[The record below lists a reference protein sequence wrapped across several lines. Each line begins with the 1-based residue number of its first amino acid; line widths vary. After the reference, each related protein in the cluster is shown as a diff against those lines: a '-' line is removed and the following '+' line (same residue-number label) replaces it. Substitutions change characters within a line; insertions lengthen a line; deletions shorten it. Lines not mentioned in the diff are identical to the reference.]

1 MAPAK
6 SDITHPPCSL
16 QLKAIALGVAC
27 AAGIHPLQVAAQDE
41 TAVIEELVVWGRSLQ
56 LLGSADSASQG
67 VVGYADFSTRPLAR
81 VGELVEVV
89 PGMIATQHS
98 GPGKANQ
105 YFLRGFN
112 LDHGSDFSTFFEGMP
127 VNFRTHAHAQGYMDL
142 NFIIPEIIERVDFKK
157 GPYSAN
163 TGDFSL
169 AGTSSMKTYDT
180 LERGFVEVTVGS
192 GDEIRVVAA
201 NSFSTEQGSLLYAL
215 EHQQTNGMFVLDQ
228 DVRKYNGLLKYT
240 GEIDGIPSQL
250 TLTAYDSEW
259 ISTNQVPQRAVAS
272 GQIDRFGFIDPDLG
286 GQSHRYSLSGRFELG
301 EWDLTAYASAY
312 YMSLIN
318 NPTYVLNDPI
328 NGDEFEQEDER
339 LLFGGSLLRKGAF
352 DFLGLQA
359 ASLVGAEVRYDDVQE
374 LNLFNTRSRLRYDSV
389 REDDAQELSLSA
401 YAESEFM
408 VSEKLRLTTGLRV
421 DYIRF
426 DVEALR
432 PQNSGSDNDALL
444 QPKFG
449 LAYRLADSLEFYANY
464 GHGFHSNDVRAAVN
478 RIDPITGEDTE
489 AQDIL
494 VEGRGGEIGFRY
506 DNLRGFNVTLT
517 AFELATDSELVFVGD
532 AGTTEPSD
540 PTRRSGVELNAF
552 YSINDRL
559 VIDFSAARASGHFRG
574 LPDGE
579 NSITDAHENVA
590 AAGLSYVGTQG
601 ITASLRLRY
610 FGDAALTED
619 ESLMK
624 EDSTLVNAGV
634 SYAFGAWE
642 MGIDALN
649 LFDAED
655 DDIAYFF
662 ESRLPGELEAVEDIH
677 FHPSNPRIIRAML
690 RYSF

>member
-1 MAPAK
+1 MSFATK
-6 SDITHPPCSL
+6 STFSSL
-16 QLKAIALGVAC
+16 HCRPLNAIALGVAL
-27 AAGIHPLQVAAQDE
+27 AASMHSMVVSAQSSSD
-41 TAVIEELVVWGRSLQ
+41 VIEEVVVWGRSLQ
-56 LLGSADSASQG
+56 LLGSADSSSQG

-112 LDHGSDFSTFFEGMP
+112 LDHGSDFSTFFDGMP

-142 NFIIPEIIERVDFKK
+142 NFIIPEVIERIDFKK
-157 GPYSAN
+157 GPYFAN

-169 AGTSSMKTYDT
+169 AGTSSMKTYDS

-192 GDEIRVVAA
+192 GDEIRLVAA
-201 NSFSTEQGSLLYAL
+201 DSVSTEVGSLLYAL

-228 DVRKYNGLLKYT
+228 DVRKYNGLFKYT
-240 GEIDGIPSQL
+240 GEIAGIPSQL

-259 ISTNQVPQRAVAS
+259 ISTNQVPQRAVTS

-318 NPTYVLNDPI
+318 NPTYSLNDPI

-339 LLFGGSLLRKGAF
+339 VLFGGSIVRQRRF
-352 DFLGLQA
+352 EIMGLKA
-359 ASLVGAEVRYDDVQE
+359 AGLFGAEVRVDDVQE
-374 LNLFNTRSRLRYDSV
+374 LNLFNTRSRLRYGSV
-389 REDDAQELSLSA
+389 REDSARELSLST
-401 YAESEFM
+401 YAESEFAL
-408 VSEKLRLTTGLRV
+408 SENLRLTTGLRA

-426 DVEALR
+426 DVETLR
-432 PQNSGSDNDALL
+432 AENSGTESDALL

-449 LAYRLADSLEFYANY
+449 LAYRLSDSLELYANY

-478 RIDPITGEDTE
+478 RIDPVTGEDTE

-506 DNLRGFNVTLT
+506 DNLKGFNISLT

-552 YSINDRL
+552 YSISERL
-559 VIDFSAARASGHFRG
+559 VIDLSAARARGHFRG
-574 LPDGE
+574 LPDGA

-590 AAGLSYVGTQG
+590 AAGLTYVGTQG
-601 ITASLRLRY
+601 VTASLRVRY

-619 ESLMK
+619 ESVMK
-624 EDSTLVNAGV
+624 ENSTLINAGV
-634 SYAFGAWE
+634 SYAAGAWE
-642 MGIDALN
+642 MGIDVLN
-649 LFDAED
+649 LLDAED

-662 ESRLPGELEAVEDIH
+662 ESRLPGEVEAKEDIH
-677 FHPSNPRIIRAML
+677 FHPSNPRVIRAML

>member
-1 MAPAK
+1 MSFATK
-6 SDITHPPCSL
+6 STFSSL
-16 QLKAIALGVAC
+16 HCRPLNAIALGVAL
-27 AAGIHPLQVAAQDE
+27 AASMRSMVVSAQSSSD
-41 TAVIEELVVWGRSLQ
+41 VIEEVVVWGRSLQ
-56 LLGSADSASQG
+56 LLGSADSSSQG

-112 LDHGSDFSTFFEGMP
+112 LDHGSDFSTFFDGMP

-142 NFIIPEIIERVDFKK
+142 NFIIPEVIERIDFKK
-157 GPYSAN
+157 GPYFAN

-169 AGTSSMKTYDT
+169 AGTSSMKTYDS

-192 GDEIRVVAA
+192 GDEIRLVAA
-201 NSFSTEQGSLLYAL
+201 DSVNTELGSLLYAL

-240 GEIDGIPSQL
+240 GEIAGIPSQL

-259 ISTNQVPQRAVAS
+259 ISTNQVPQRALTS

-318 NPTYVLNDPI
+318 NPTYSLNDPI

-339 LLFGGSLLRKGAF
+339 VLFGGSLVRQSRF
-352 DFLGLQA
+352 EIMGLKA
-359 ASLVGAEVRYDDVQE
+359 AGLFGAEVRVDDVQE
-374 LNLFNTRSRLRYDSV
+374 LNLFNTRSRLRYGSV
-389 REDDAQELSLSA
+389 REDSARELSLST
-401 YAESEFM
+401 YAESEFAL
-408 VSEKLRLTTGLRV
+408 SENLRLTIGLRA

-432 PQNSGSDNDALL
+432 AENSGTESDALL

-449 LAYRLADSLEFYANY
+449 LAYRLSDSLELYANY

-478 RIDPITGEDTE
+478 RIDPVTGEDTE

-506 DNLRGFNVTLT
+506 DNLKGFNISLT

-552 YSINDRL
+552 YSISERL
-559 VIDFSAARASGHFRG
+559 VIDLSAARARGHFRG
-574 LPDGE
+574 LPDGA

-590 AAGLSYVGTQG
+590 AAGLTYVGTQG
-601 ITASLRLRY
+601 VTASLRVRY

-619 ESLMK
+619 ESVMK
-624 EDSTLVNAGV
+624 ENSTLINAGV
-634 SYAFGAWE
+634 SYSAGAWE
-642 MGIDALN
+642 MGIDVLN
-649 LFDAED
+649 LLDAED

-662 ESRLPGELEAVEDIH
+662 ESRLPGEVEAMEDIH
-677 FHPSNPRIIRAML
+677 FHPSNPRVIRAML

>member
-1 MAPAK
+1 MRSMVVSAQSS
-6 SDITHPPCSL
+6 SD
-16 QLKAIALGVAC
+16 
-27 AAGIHPLQVAAQDE
+27 
-41 TAVIEELVVWGRSLQ
+41 VIEEVVVWGRSLQ
-56 LLGSADSASQG
+56 LLGSADSSSQG

-112 LDHGSDFSTFFEGMP
+112 LDHGSDFSTFFDGMP

-142 NFIIPEIIERVDFKK
+142 NFIIPEVIERIDFKK
-157 GPYSAN
+157 GPYFAN

-169 AGTSSMKTYDT
+169 AGTSSMKTYDS
-180 LERGFVEVTVGS
+180 LERGFVEVTAGS
-192 GDEIRVVAA
+192 GDEIRLVAA
-201 NSFSTEQGSLLYAL
+201 DSVNTELGSLLYAL

-240 GEIDGIPSQL
+240 GEIAGIPSQL

-259 ISTNQVPQRAVAS
+259 ISTNQVPQRALTS

-318 NPTYVLNDPI
+318 NPTYSLNDPI

-339 LLFGGSLLRKGAF
+339 VLFGGSLVRQSRF
-352 DFLGLQA
+352 EIMGLKA
-359 ASLVGAEVRYDDVQE
+359 AGLFGAEVRVDDVQE
-374 LNLFNTRSRLRYDSV
+374 LNLFNTRSRLRYGSV
-389 REDDAQELSLSA
+389 REDSARELSLST
-401 YAESEFM
+401 YAESEFAL
-408 VSEKLRLTTGLRV
+408 SENLRLTIGLRA

-432 PQNSGSDNDALL
+432 AENSGTESDALL

-449 LAYRLADSLEFYANY
+449 LAYRLSDSLELYANY

-478 RIDPITGEDTE
+478 RIDPVTGEDTE

-506 DNLRGFNVTLT
+506 DNLKGFNISLT

-552 YSINDRL
+552 YSISERL
-559 VIDFSAARASGHFRG
+559 VIDLSAARARGHFRG
-574 LPDGE
+574 LPDGA

-590 AAGLSYVGTQG
+590 AAGLTYVGTQG
-601 ITASLRLRY
+601 VTASLRVRY

-619 ESLMK
+619 ESVMK
-624 EDSTLVNAGV
+624 ENSTLINAGV
-634 SYAFGAWE
+634 SYSAGAWE
-642 MGIDALN
+642 MGIDVLN
-649 LFDAED
+649 LLDAED

-662 ESRLPGELEAVEDIH
+662 ESRLPGEVEAMEDIH
-677 FHPSNPRIIRAML
+677 FHPSNPRVIRAML

>member
-1 MAPAK
+1 MSFATK
-6 SDITHPPCSL
+6 STFSSL
-16 QLKAIALGVAC
+16 HCRPLNAIALGVAL
-27 AAGIHPLQVAAQDE
+27 AASMRSMVVSAQSSSD
-41 TAVIEELVVWGRSLQ
+41 VIEEVVVWGRSLQ
-56 LLGSADSASQG
+56 LLGSADSSSQG

-112 LDHGSDFSTFFEGMP
+112 LDHGSDFSTFFDGMP

-142 NFIIPEIIERVDFKK
+142 NFIIPEVIERIDFKK
-157 GPYSAN
+157 GPYFAN

-169 AGTSSMKTYDT
+169 AGTSSMKTYDS

-192 GDEIRVVAA
+192 GDEIRLVAA
-201 NSFSTEQGSLLYAL
+201 DSVNTELGSLLYAL

-240 GEIDGIPSQL
+240 GEIAGIPSQL

-259 ISTNQVPQRAVAS
+259 ISTNQVPQRAVTS

-318 NPTYVLNDPI
+318 NPTYSLNDPI

-339 LLFGGSLLRKGAF
+339 VLFGGSLVRQSRF
-352 DFLGLQA
+352 EIMGLKA
-359 ASLVGAEVRYDDVQE
+359 AGLFGAEVRVDDVQE
-374 LNLFNTRSRLRYDSV
+374 LNLFNTRSRLRYGSV
-389 REDDAQELSLSA
+389 REDSARELSLST
-401 YAESEFM
+401 YAESEFAL
-408 VSEKLRLTTGLRV
+408 SENLRLTIGLRA

-432 PQNSGSDNDALL
+432 AENSGTESDALL

-449 LAYRLADSLEFYANY
+449 LAYRLSDSLELYANY

-478 RIDPITGEDTE
+478 RIDPVTGEDTE

-506 DNLRGFNVTLT
+506 DNLKGFNISLT

-552 YSINDRL
+552 YSISERL
-559 VIDFSAARASGHFRG
+559 VIDLSAARARGHFRG
-574 LPDGE
+574 LPDGA

-590 AAGLSYVGTQG
+590 AAGLTYVGTQG
-601 ITASLRLRY
+601 VTASLRVRY

-619 ESLMK
+619 ESVMK
-624 EDSTLVNAGV
+624 ENSTLINAGV
-634 SYAFGAWE
+634 SYSAGAWE
-642 MGIDALN
+642 MGIDVLN
-649 LFDAED
+649 LLDAED

-662 ESRLPGELEAVEDIH
+662 ESRLPGEVEAMEDIH
-677 FHPSNPRIIRAML
+677 FHPSNPRVIRAML

>member
-1 MAPAK
+1 
-6 SDITHPPCSL
+6 
-16 QLKAIALGVAC
+16 
-27 AAGIHPLQVAAQDE
+27 
-41 TAVIEELVVWGRSLQ
+41 
-56 LLGSADSASQG
+56 
-67 VVGYADFSTRPLAR
+67 
-81 VGELVEVV
+81 
-89 PGMIATQHS
+89 MIATQHS

-112 LDHGSDFSTFFEGMP
+112 LDHGSDFSTFFDGMP

-142 NFIIPEIIERVDFKK
+142 NFIIPEVIERIDFKK
-157 GPYSAN
+157 GPYFAN

-169 AGTSSMKTYDT
+169 AGTSSMKTYDS
-180 LERGFVEVTVGS
+180 LERGFVEVTAGS
-192 GDEIRVVAA
+192 GDEIRLVAA
-201 NSFSTEQGSLLYAL
+201 DSVNTELGSLLYAL

-240 GEIDGIPSQL
+240 GEIAGTPSQL

-259 ISTNQVPQRAVAS
+259 ISTNQVPQRAVTS

-318 NPTYVLNDPI
+318 NPTYSLNDPI

-339 LLFGGSLLRKGAF
+339 VLFGGSFVRQSRF
-352 DFLGLQA
+352 EIMGLKA
-359 ASLVGAEVRYDDVQE
+359 AGLFGAEVRVDDVQE
-374 LNLFNTRSRLRYDSV
+374 LNLFNTRSRLRYGSV
-389 REDDAQELSLSA
+389 REDSARELSLST
-401 YAESEFM
+401 YAESEFAL
-408 VSEKLRLTTGLRV
+408 SENLRLTTGLRA

-426 DVEALR
+426 NVKTLR
-432 PQNSGSDNDALL
+432 AENSGTESDALL

-449 LAYRLADSLEFYANY
+449 LAYRLSDALELYANY

-478 RIDPITGEDTE
+478 RIDPVTGEDTE

-506 DNLRGFNVTLT
+506 DNLKGFNISLT

-552 YSINDRL
+552 YSISERL
-559 VIDFSAARASGHFRG
+559 VIDLSAARARGHFRG
-574 LPDGE
+574 LPDGA

-590 AAGLSYVGTQG
+590 AAGLTYVGTQG
-601 ITASLRLRY
+601 VTASLRVRY

-619 ESLMK
+619 ESVMK
-624 EDSTLVNAGV
+624 ENSTLINAGV
-634 SYAFGAWE
+634 SYSAGAWE
-642 MGIDALN
+642 MGIDVLN
-649 LFDAED
+649 LLDAED

-662 ESRLPGELEAVEDIH
+662 ESRLPGEVEAMEDIH
-677 FHPSNPRIIRAML
+677 FHPSNPRVIRAML

>member
-6 SDITHPPCSL
+6 SNITHPPCSL

-180 LERGFVEVTVGS
+180 LERGFVEVTAGS

-478 RIDPITGEDTE
+478 RIDPVTGEDTE

-574 LPDGE
+574 LPNGE

-601 ITASLRLRY
+601 ITASLRVRY

-619 ESLMK
+619 ESVMK

>member
-1 MAPAK
+1 MSFATK
-6 SDITHPPCSL
+6 STFSSL
-16 QLKAIALGVAC
+16 HCRPLNAIALGVAL
-27 AAGIHPLQVAAQDE
+27 AASMRSMVVSAQSSSD
-41 TAVIEELVVWGRSLQ
+41 VIEEVVVWGRSLQ
-56 LLGSADSASQG
+56 LLGSADSSSQG

-112 LDHGSDFSTFFEGMP
+112 LDHGSDFSTFFDGMP

-142 NFIIPEIIERVDFKK
+142 NFIIPEVIERIDFKK
-157 GPYSAN
+157 GPYFAN

-169 AGTSSMKTYDT
+169 AGTSSMKTYDS
-180 LERGFVEVTVGS
+180 LERGFVEVTAGS
-192 GDEIRVVAA
+192 GDEIRLVAA
-201 NSFSTEQGSLLYAL
+201 DSVNTELGSLLYAL

-240 GEIDGIPSQL
+240 GEIAGILSQL

-259 ISTNQVPQRAVAS
+259 ISTNQVPQRAVTS

-318 NPTYVLNDPI
+318 NPTYSLNDPI

-339 LLFGGSLLRKGAF
+339 VLFGGSLVRQSRF
-352 DFLGLQA
+352 EIMGLKA
-359 ASLVGAEVRYDDVQE
+359 AGLFGAEVRVDDVQE
-374 LNLFNTRSRLRYDSV
+374 LNLFNTRSRLRYGSV
-389 REDDAQELSLSA
+389 REDSARELSLST
-401 YAESEFM
+401 YAESEFAL
-408 VSEKLRLTTGLRV
+408 SENLRLTIGLRA

-432 PQNSGSDNDALL
+432 AENSGTESDALL

-449 LAYRLADSLEFYANY
+449 LAYRLSDSLELYANY

-478 RIDPITGEDTE
+478 RIDPVTGEDTE

-506 DNLRGFNVTLT
+506 DNLKGFNISLT

-552 YSINDRL
+552 YSISERL
-559 VIDFSAARASGHFRG
+559 VIDLSAARARGHFRG
-574 LPDGE
+574 LPDGA

-590 AAGLSYVGTQG
+590 AAGLTYVGTQG
-601 ITASLRLRY
+601 VTASLRVRY

-619 ESLMK
+619 ESVMK
-624 EDSTLVNAGV
+624 ENSTLINAGV
-634 SYAFGAWE
+634 SYSAGAWE
-642 MGIDALN
+642 MGIDVLN
-649 LFDAED
+649 LLDAED

-662 ESRLPGELEAVEDIH
+662 ESRLPGEVEAMEDIH
-677 FHPSNPRIIRAML
+677 FHPSNPRVIRAML

>member
-1 MAPAK
+1 MSFATK
-6 SDITHPPCSL
+6 STFSSL
-16 QLKAIALGVAC
+16 HCRPLNAIALGVAL
-27 AAGIHPLQVAAQDE
+27 AASMRSMVVSAQSSSD
-41 TAVIEELVVWGRSLQ
+41 VIEEVVVWGRSLQ
-56 LLGSADSASQG
+56 LLGSADSSSQG

-112 LDHGSDFSTFFEGMP
+112 LDHGSDFSTFFDGMP

-142 NFIIPEIIERVDFKK
+142 NFIIPEVIERIDFKK
-157 GPYSAN
+157 GPYFAN

-169 AGTSSMKTYDT
+169 AGTSSMKTYDS
-180 LERGFVEVTVGS
+180 LERGFVEVTAGS
-192 GDEIRVVAA
+192 GDEIRLVAA
-201 NSFSTEQGSLLYAL
+201 DSVNTELGSLLYAL

-240 GEIDGIPSQL
+240 GEIAGIPSQL
-250 TLTAYDSEW
+250 TITAYDSEW
-259 ISTNQVPQRAVAS
+259 ISTNQVPQRAVTS

-318 NPTYVLNDPI
+318 NPTYSLNDPI

-339 LLFGGSLLRKGAF
+339 VLFGGSLVRQSRF
-352 DFLGLQA
+352 EIMGLKA
-359 ASLVGAEVRYDDVQE
+359 AGLFGAEVRVDDVQE
-374 LNLFNTRSRLRYDSV
+374 LNLFNTRSRLRYGSV
-389 REDDAQELSLSA
+389 REDSARELSLST
-401 YAESEFM
+401 YAESEFAL
-408 VSEKLRLTTGLRV
+408 SENLRLTTGLRA

-432 PQNSGSDNDALL
+432 AENSGTESDALL

-449 LAYRLADSLEFYANY
+449 LAYRLSDSLELYANY

-478 RIDPITGEDTE
+478 RIDPVTGEDTE

-506 DNLRGFNVTLT
+506 DNLKGFNISLT

-552 YSINDRL
+552 YSISERL
-559 VIDFSAARASGHFRG
+559 VIDLSAARARGHFRG
-574 LPDGE
+574 LPDGA

-590 AAGLSYVGTQG
+590 AAGLTYVGTQG
-601 ITASLRLRY
+601 VTASLRVRY

-619 ESLMK
+619 ESVMK
-624 EDSTLVNAGV
+624 ENSTLINAGV
-634 SYAFGAWE
+634 SYSAGAWE
-642 MGIDALN
+642 MGIDVLN
-649 LFDAED
+649 LLDAED

-662 ESRLPGELEAVEDIH
+662 ESRLPGEVEAMEDIH
-677 FHPSNPRIIRAML
+677 FHPSNPRVIRAML

>member
-1 MAPAK
+1 MSFATK
-6 SDITHPPCSL
+6 STFSSL
-16 QLKAIALGVAC
+16 HCRPLNAIALGVAL
-27 AAGIHPLQVAAQDE
+27 AASMRSMVVSAQSSSD
-41 TAVIEELVVWGRSLQ
+41 VIEEVVVWGRSLQ
-56 LLGSADSASQG
+56 LLGSADSSSQG

-112 LDHGSDFSTFFEGMP
+112 LDHGSDFSTFFDGMP

-142 NFIIPEIIERVDFKK
+142 NFIIPEVIERIDFKK
-157 GPYSAN
+157 GPYFAN

-169 AGTSSMKTYDT
+169 AGTSSMKTYDS
-180 LERGFVEVTVGS
+180 LERGFVEVTAGS
-192 GDEIRVVAA
+192 GDEIRLVAA
-201 NSFSTEQGSLLYAL
+201 DSVNTELGSLLYAL

-240 GEIDGIPSQL
+240 GEIAGIPSQL

-259 ISTNQVPQRAVAS
+259 ISTNQVPQRAVTS

-318 NPTYVLNDPI
+318 NPTYSLNDPI

-339 LLFGGSLLRKGAF
+339 VLFGGSIVRQSRF
-352 DFLGLQA
+352 EIMGLKA
-359 ASLVGAEVRYDDVQE
+359 AGLFGAEVRVDDVQE
-374 LNLFNTRSRLRYDSV
+374 LNLFNTRSRLRYGSV
-389 REDDAQELSLSA
+389 REDSARELSLST
-401 YAESEFM
+401 YAESEFAL
-408 VSEKLRLTTGLRV
+408 SENLRLTTGLRA

-426 DVEALR
+426 DVETLR
-432 PQNSGSDNDALL
+432 AENSGTESDALL

-449 LAYRLADSLEFYANY
+449 LAYRLSDSLELYANY

-478 RIDPITGEDTE
+478 RIDPVTGEDTE

-506 DNLRGFNVTLT
+506 DNLKGFNISLT

-552 YSINDRL
+552 YSISERL
-559 VIDFSAARASGHFRG
+559 VIDLSAARARGHFRG
-574 LPDGE
+574 LPDGA

-590 AAGLSYVGTQG
+590 AAGLTYVGTQG
-601 ITASLRLRY
+601 VTASLRVRY

-619 ESLMK
+619 ESVMK
-624 EDSTLVNAGV
+624 ENSTLINAGV
-634 SYAFGAWE
+634 SYSAGAWE
-642 MGIDALN
+642 MGIDVLN
-649 LFDAED
+649 LLDAED

-662 ESRLPGELEAVEDIH
+662 ESRLPGEVEAMEDIH
-677 FHPSNPRIIRAML
+677 FHPSNPRVIRAML

>member
-1 MAPAK
+1 MSFATK
-6 SDITHPPCSL
+6 STFSSL
-16 QLKAIALGVAC
+16 HCRPLNAIALGVAL
-27 AAGIHPLQVAAQDE
+27 AASMHSMVVSAQSSSD
-41 TAVIEELVVWGRSLQ
+41 VIEEVVVWGRSLQ
-56 LLGSADSASQG
+56 LLGSADSSSQG

-112 LDHGSDFSTFFEGMP
+112 LDHGSDFSTFFDGMP

-142 NFIIPEIIERVDFKK
+142 NFIIPEVIERIDFKK
-157 GPYSAN
+157 GPYFAN

-169 AGTSSMKTYDT
+169 AGTSSMKTYDS

-192 GDEIRVVAA
+192 GDEIRLVAA
-201 NSFSTEQGSLLYAL
+201 DSVSTEVGSLLYAL

-240 GEIDGIPSQL
+240 GEIAGIPSQL

-259 ISTNQVPQRAVAS
+259 ISTNQVPQRAVTS

-286 GQSHRYSLSGRFELG
+286 GQSHRYSLSGYFKLG
-301 EWDLTAYASAY
+301 EWDLTVYASAY

-318 NPTYVLNDPI
+318 NPTYSLTDPI

-339 LLFGGSLLRKGAF
+339 VLFGGSLVRQSRF
-352 DFLGLQA
+352 EIMGLKA
-359 ASLVGAEVRYDDVQE
+359 AGLFGAEVRVDDVQE
-374 LNLFNTRSRLRYDSV
+374 LNLFNTRSRLRYGSV
-389 REDDAQELSLSA
+389 REDSARELSLST
-401 YAESEFM
+401 YAESEFAL
-408 VSEKLRLTTGLRV
+408 SENLRLTTGLRA

-432 PQNSGSDNDALL
+432 AENSGTESDALL

-449 LAYRLADSLEFYANY
+449 LAYRLSDSLELYANY

-478 RIDPITGEDTE
+478 RIDPVTGEDTE

-506 DNLRGFNVTLT
+506 DNLKGFNISLT

-552 YSINDRL
+552 YSISKRL
-559 VIDFSAARASGHFRG
+559 VIDLSAARARGHFRG
-574 LPDGE
+574 LPDGA

-590 AAGLSYVGTQG
+590 AAGLTYVGTQG
-601 ITASLRLRY
+601 VTASLRVRY

-619 ESLMK
+619 ESVMK
-624 EDSTLVNAGV
+624 ENSTLINAGV
-634 SYAFGAWE
+634 SYAAGAWE
-642 MGIDALN
+642 MGIDVLN
-649 LFDAED
+649 LLDAED

-662 ESRLPGELEAVEDIH
+662 ESRLPGEVEAMEDIH
-677 FHPSNPRIIRAML
+677 FHPSNPRVIRAML

>member
-1 MAPAK
+1 MSFATK
-6 SDITHPPCSL
+6 STFSSL
-16 QLKAIALGVAC
+16 HCRPLNAIALGVAL
-27 AAGIHPLQVAAQDE
+27 AASMRSMVVSAQSSSD
-41 TAVIEELVVWGRSLQ
+41 VIEEVVVWGRSLQ
-56 LLGSADSASQG
+56 LLGSADSSSQG

-112 LDHGSDFSTFFEGMP
+112 LDHGSDFSTFFDGMP

-142 NFIIPEIIERVDFKK
+142 NFIIPEVIERIDFKK
-157 GPYSAN
+157 GPYFAN

-169 AGTSSMKTYDT
+169 AGTSSMKTYDS
-180 LERGFVEVTVGS
+180 LERGFVEVTAGS
-192 GDEIRVVAA
+192 GDEIRLVAA
-201 NSFSTEQGSLLYAL
+201 DSVNTELGSLLYAL

-240 GEIDGIPSQL
+240 GEIAGIPSQL

-259 ISTNQVPQRAVAS
+259 ISTNQVPQRALTS

-318 NPTYVLNDPI
+318 NPTYSLNDPI

-339 LLFGGSLLRKGAF
+339 VLFGGSLVRQSRF
-352 DFLGLQA
+352 EIMGLKA
-359 ASLVGAEVRYDDVQE
+359 AGLFGAEVRVDDVQE
-374 LNLFNTRSRLRYDSV
+374 LNLFNTRSRLRYGSV
-389 REDDAQELSLSA
+389 REDSARELSLST
-401 YAESEFM
+401 YAESEFAL
-408 VSEKLRLTTGLRV
+408 SENLRLTIGLRA

-432 PQNSGSDNDALL
+432 AENSGTESDALL

-449 LAYRLADSLEFYANY
+449 LAYRLSDSLELYANY

-478 RIDPITGEDTE
+478 RIDPVTGEDTE

-506 DNLRGFNVTLT
+506 DNLKGFNISLT

-552 YSINDRL
+552 YSISERL
-559 VIDFSAARASGHFRG
+559 VIDLSAARARGHFRG
-574 LPDGE
+574 LPDGA

-590 AAGLSYVGTQG
+590 AAGLTYVGTQG
-601 ITASLRLRY
+601 VTASLRVRY

-619 ESLMK
+619 ESVMK
-624 EDSTLVNAGV
+624 ENSTLINAGV
-634 SYAFGAWE
+634 SYSAGAWE
-642 MGIDALN
+642 MGIDVLN
-649 LFDAED
+649 LLDAED

-662 ESRLPGELEAVEDIH
+662 ESRLPGEVEAMEDIH
-677 FHPSNPRIIRAML
+677 FHPSNPRVIRAML

>member
-6 SDITHPPCSL
+6 SNITHPPCSL

-180 LERGFVEVTVGS
+180 LERGFVEVTAGS

-619 ESLMK
+619 ESVMK

>member
-1 MAPAK
+1 MSFATK
-6 SDITHPPCSL
+6 STFSSL
-16 QLKAIALGVAC
+16 HCRPLNAIALGVAL
-27 AAGIHPLQVAAQDE
+27 AASMRSMVVSAQSSSD
-41 TAVIEELVVWGRSLQ
+41 VIEEVVVWGRSLQ
-56 LLGSADSASQG
+56 LLGSADSSSQG

-112 LDHGSDFSTFFEGMP
+112 LDHGSDFSTFFDGMP

-142 NFIIPEIIERVDFKK
+142 NFIIPEVIERIDFKK
-157 GPYSAN
+157 GPYFAN

-169 AGTSSMKTYDT
+169 AGTSSMKTYDS
-180 LERGFVEVTVGS
+180 LERGFVEVTAGS
-192 GDEIRVVAA
+192 GDEIRLVAA
-201 NSFSTEQGSLLYAL
+201 DSVNTELGSLLYAL

-240 GEIDGIPSQL
+240 GEIAGIPSQL
-250 TLTAYDSEW
+250 TITAYDSEW
-259 ISTNQVPQRAVAS
+259 ISTNQVPQRAVTS

-318 NPTYVLNDPI
+318 NPTYSLNDPI

-339 LLFGGSLLRKGAF
+339 VLFGGSLVRQSRF
-352 DFLGLQA
+352 EIMGLKA
-359 ASLVGAEVRYDDVQE
+359 AGLFGAEVRVDDVQE
-374 LNLFNTRSRLRYDSV
+374 LNLFNTRSRLRYGSV
-389 REDDAQELSLSA
+389 REDSARELSLST
-401 YAESEFM
+401 YAESEFAL
-408 VSEKLRLTTGLRV
+408 SENLRLTTGLRA

-426 DVEALR
+426 DVETLR
-432 PQNSGSDNDALL
+432 AENSGTESDALL

-449 LAYRLADSLEFYANY
+449 LAYRLSDSLELYANY

-478 RIDPITGEDTE
+478 RIDPVTGEDTE

-506 DNLRGFNVTLT
+506 DNLKGFNISLT

-552 YSINDRL
+552 YSISERL
-559 VIDFSAARASGHFRG
+559 VIDLSAARARGHFRG
-574 LPDGE
+574 LPDGA

-590 AAGLSYVGTQG
+590 AAGLTYVGTQG
-601 ITASLRLRY
+601 VTASLRVRY

-619 ESLMK
+619 ESVMK
-624 EDSTLVNAGV
+624 ENSTLINAGV
-634 SYAFGAWE
+634 SYSAGAWE
-642 MGIDALN
+642 MGIDVLN
-649 LFDAED
+649 LLDAED

-662 ESRLPGELEAVEDIH
+662 ESRLPGEVEAMEDIH
-677 FHPSNPRIIRAML
+677 FHPSNPRVIRAML

>member
-1 MAPAK
+1 MSFATK
-6 SDITHPPCSL
+6 STFSSL
-16 QLKAIALGVAC
+16 HCRPLNAIALGVAL
-27 AAGIHPLQVAAQDE
+27 AASMRSMVVSAQSSSD
-41 TAVIEELVVWGRSLQ
+41 VIEEVVVWGRSLQ
-56 LLGSADSASQG
+56 LLGSADSSSQG

-112 LDHGSDFSTFFEGMP
+112 LDHGSDFSTFFDGMP

-142 NFIIPEIIERVDFKK
+142 NFIIPEVIERIDFKK
-157 GPYSAN
+157 GPYFAN

-169 AGTSSMKTYDT
+169 AGTSSMKTYDS
-180 LERGFVEVTVGS
+180 LERGFVEVTAGL
-192 GDEIRVVAA
+192 GDESRIVAA
-201 NSFSTEQGSLLYAL
+201 DSVNTELGSLLYAL

-228 DVRKYNGLLKYT
+228 DVRKYNGLFKYT
-240 GEIDGIPSQL
+240 GEIAGIPSQL

-259 ISTNQVPQRAVAS
+259 ISTNQVPQRALTS

-318 NPTYVLNDPI
+318 NPTYSLNDPI

-339 LLFGGSLLRKGAF
+339 VLFGGSLVRQSRF
-352 DFLGLQA
+352 EIMGLKA
-359 ASLVGAEVRYDDVQE
+359 AGLFGAEVRVDDVQE
-374 LNLFNTRSRLRYDSV
+374 LNLFNTRSRLRYGSV
-389 REDDAQELSLSA
+389 REDSARELSLST
-401 YAESEFM
+401 YAESEFAL
-408 VSEKLRLTTGLRV
+408 SENLRLTIGLRA

-432 PQNSGSDNDALL
+432 AENSGTESDALL

-449 LAYRLADSLEFYANY
+449 LAYRLSDSLELYANY

-478 RIDPITGEDTE
+478 RIDPVTGEDTE

-506 DNLRGFNVTLT
+506 DNLKGFNISLT

-552 YSINDRL
+552 YSISERL
-559 VIDFSAARASGHFRG
+559 VIDLSAARARGHFRG
-574 LPDGE
+574 LPDGA

-590 AAGLSYVGTQG
+590 AAGLTYVGTQG
-601 ITASLRLRY
+601 VTASLRVRY

-619 ESLMK
+619 ESVMK
-624 EDSTLVNAGV
+624 ENSTLINAGV
-634 SYAFGAWE
+634 SYSAGAWE
-642 MGIDALN
+642 MGIDVLN
-649 LFDAED
+649 LLDAED

-662 ESRLPGELEAVEDIH
+662 ESRLPGEVEAMEDIH
-677 FHPSNPRIIRAML
+677 FHPSNPRVIRAML

>member
-41 TAVIEELVVWGRSLQ
+41 AAVIEELVVWGRSLQ

-180 LERGFVEVTVGS
+180 LERGFVEVTAGS

-359 ASLVGAEVRYDDVQE
+359 ASLVGAEARYDDVQE
-374 LNLFNTRSRLRYDSV
+374 LNLFNTRSRVRYDSV

-408 VSEKLRLTTGLRV
+408 VSEKLRLATGLRV

>member
-1 MAPAK
+1 MSFATR
-6 SDITHPPCSL
+6 STFSSL
-16 QLKAIALGVAC
+16 HCRPLNAIALGVAL
-27 AAGIHPLQVAAQDE
+27 AASMHSMAVNAQSSSD
-41 TAVIEELVVWGRSLQ
+41 VIEEVVVWGRSLQ
-56 LLGSADSASQG
+56 LLGSADSSSQG

-112 LDHGSDFSTFFEGMP
+112 LDHGSDFSTFFDGMP

-142 NFIIPEIIERVDFKK
+142 NFIIPEVIERIDFKK
-157 GPYSAN
+157 GPYFAN

-169 AGTSSMKTYDT
+169 AGTSSMKTYDS
-180 LERGFVEVTVGS
+180 LERGFVEVTAGS
-192 GDEIRVVAA
+192 GDEIRFVAA
-201 NSFSTEQGSLLYAL
+201 DSVNTELGSLLYAL
-215 EHQQTNGMFVLDQ
+215 EHHQTNGMFVLDQ

-240 GEIDGIPSQL
+240 GEIAGIPSQL

-259 ISTNQVPQRAVAS
+259 ISTNQVPQRAVTS
-272 GQIDRFGFIDPDLG
+272 GQTDRFGFIDPDLG

-339 LLFGGSLLRKGAF
+339 VLFGGSLVRQSRF
-352 DFLGLQA
+352 EIMGLEA
-359 ASLVGAEVRYDDVQE
+359 AGLFGAEVRVDDVQE
-374 LNLFNTRSRLRYDSV
+374 LNLFNTRSRLRYGSV
-389 REDDAQELSLSA
+389 REDTARELSLST
-401 YAESEFM
+401 YAESEFAM
-408 VSEKLRLTTGLRV
+408 SENLRLTTGLRA

-432 PQNSGSDNDALL
+432 AQNSGTDSDALL

-449 LAYRLADSLEFYANY
+449 LAYRLSDSLELYANY

-478 RIDPITGEDTE
+478 RIDPVTGEDTE

-506 DNLRGFNVTLT
+506 DNLKGFNITLT

-552 YSINDRL
+552 YSISERL
-559 VIDFSAARASGHFRG
+559 VIDLSAARASGHFRG
-574 LPDGE
+574 LPDGA

-590 AAGLSYVGTQG
+590 AAGLTYVGTQG
-601 ITASLRLRY
+601 VTASLRVRY

-619 ESLMK
+619 ESVMK
-624 EDSTLVNAGV
+624 ENSTLINAGV
-634 SYAFGAWE
+634 SYAAGAWE
-642 MGIDALN
+642 MGIDVLN
-649 LFDAED
+649 LLDAED

-662 ESRLPGELEAVEDIH
+662 ESRLPGEVEAVEDIH
-677 FHPSNPRIIRAML
+677 FHPSNPRVIRAML

>member
-1 MAPAK
+1 MSFATK
-6 SDITHPPCSL
+6 STFSSL
-16 QLKAIALGVAC
+16 HCRPLNAIALGVAL
-27 AAGIHPLQVAAQDE
+27 AASMRSMVVSAQSSSD
-41 TAVIEELVVWGRSLQ
+41 VIEEVVVWGRSLQ
-56 LLGSADSASQG
+56 LLGSADSSSQG

-112 LDHGSDFSTFFEGMP
+112 LDHGSDFSTFFDGMP

-142 NFIIPEIIERVDFKK
+142 NFIIPEVIERIDFKK
-157 GPYSAN
+157 GPYFAN

-169 AGTSSMKTYDT
+169 AGTSSMKTYDS
-180 LERGFVEVTVGS
+180 LERGFVEVTAGS
-192 GDEIRVVAA
+192 GDEIRLVAA
-201 NSFSTEQGSLLYAL
+201 DSVNTELGSLLYAL

-240 GEIDGIPSQL
+240 GEIAGIPSQL

-259 ISTNQVPQRAVAS
+259 ISTNQVPQRAVTS

-286 GQSHRYSLSGRFELG
+286 GQSHRYSLSGYFKLG

-318 NPTYVLNDPI
+318 NPTYSLNDPI

-339 LLFGGSLLRKGAF
+339 VLFGGSLVRQSRF
-352 DFLGLQA
+352 EIMGLKA
-359 ASLVGAEVRYDDVQE
+359 AGLFGAEVRVDDVQE
-374 LNLFNTRSRLRYDSV
+374 LNLFNTRSRLRYGSV
-389 REDDAQELSLSA
+389 REDSARELSLST
-401 YAESEFM
+401 YAESEFAL
-408 VSEKLRLTTGLRV
+408 SENLRLTIGLRA

-432 PQNSGSDNDALL
+432 AENSGTESDALL

-449 LAYRLADSLEFYANY
+449 LAYRLSDALELYANY

-478 RIDPITGEDTE
+478 RIDPVTGEDTE

-506 DNLRGFNVTLT
+506 DNLKGFNISLT

-552 YSINDRL
+552 YSISERL
-559 VIDFSAARASGHFRG
+559 VIDLSAARARGHFRG
-574 LPDGE
+574 LPDGA

-590 AAGLSYVGTQG
+590 AAGLTYVGTQG
-601 ITASLRLRY
+601 VTASLRVRY

-619 ESLMK
+619 ESVMK
-624 EDSTLVNAGV
+624 ENSTLINAGV
-634 SYAFGAWE
+634 SYSAGAWE
-642 MGIDALN
+642 MGIDVLN
-649 LFDAED
+649 LLDTED

-662 ESRLPGELEAVEDIH
+662 ESRLPGEVEAMEDIH
-677 FHPSNPRIIRAML
+677 FHPSNPRVIRAML

>member
-1 MAPAK
+1 MSFATK
-6 SDITHPPCSL
+6 STFSSL
-16 QLKAIALGVAC
+16 HCRPLNAIALGVAL
-27 AAGIHPLQVAAQDE
+27 AASMRSMVVSAQSSSD
-41 TAVIEELVVWGRSLQ
+41 VIEEVVVWGRSLQ
-56 LLGSADSASQG
+56 LLGSADSSSQG

-112 LDHGSDFSTFFEGMP
+112 LDHGSDFSTFFDGMP

-142 NFIIPEIIERVDFKK
+142 NFIIPEVIERIDFKK
-157 GPYSAN
+157 GPYFAN

-169 AGTSSMKTYDT
+169 AGTSSMKTYDS
-180 LERGFVEVTVGS
+180 LERGFVEVTAGS
-192 GDEIRVVAA
+192 GDEIRLVAA
-201 NSFSTEQGSLLYAL
+201 DSVNTELGSLLYAL

-240 GEIDGIPSQL
+240 GEIAGIPSQL

-259 ISTNQVPQRAVAS
+259 ISTNQVPQRAVTS

-318 NPTYVLNDPI
+318 NPTYSLTDPI

-339 LLFGGSLLRKGAF
+339 VLFGGSLVRQSRF
-352 DFLGLQA
+352 EIMGLKA
-359 ASLVGAEVRYDDVQE
+359 AGLFGTEVRVDDVQE
-374 LNLFNTRSRLRYDSV
+374 LNLFNTRSRLRYGSV
-389 REDDAQELSLSA
+389 REDSARELSLST
-401 YAESEFM
+401 YAESEFAL
-408 VSEKLRLTTGLRV
+408 SENLRLTIGLRA

-432 PQNSGSDNDALL
+432 AENSGTESDALL

-449 LAYRLADSLEFYANY
+449 LAYRLSDALELYANY

-478 RIDPITGEDTE
+478 RIDPVTGEDTE

-506 DNLRGFNVTLT
+506 DNLKGFNISLT

-552 YSINDRL
+552 YSISKRL
-559 VIDFSAARASGHFRG
+559 VIDLSAARARGHFRG
-574 LPDGE
+574 LPDGA

-590 AAGLSYVGTQG
+590 AAGLTYVGTQG
-601 ITASLRLRY
+601 VTASLRVRY

-619 ESLMK
+619 ESVMK
-624 EDSTLVNAGV
+624 ENSTLINAGV
-634 SYAFGAWE
+634 SYSAGAWE
-642 MGIDALN
+642 MGIDVLN
-649 LFDAED
+649 LLDAED

-662 ESRLPGELEAVEDIH
+662 ESRLPGEVEAMEDIH
-677 FHPSNPRIIRAML
+677 FHPSNPRVIRAML

>member
-1 MAPAK
+1 MSFATK
-6 SDITHPPCSL
+6 STFSSL
-16 QLKAIALGVAC
+16 HCRPLNAIALGVAL
-27 AAGIHPLQVAAQDE
+27 AASMRSMVVSAQSSSD
-41 TAVIEELVVWGRSLQ
+41 VIEEVVVWGRSLQ
-56 LLGSADSASQG
+56 LLGSADSSSQG

-112 LDHGSDFSTFFEGMP
+112 LDHGSDFSTFFDGMP

-142 NFIIPEIIERVDFKK
+142 NFIIPEVIERIDFKK
-157 GPYSAN
+157 GPYFAN

-169 AGTSSMKTYDT
+169 AGTSSMKTYDS

-192 GDEIRVVAA
+192 GDEIRLVAA
-201 NSFSTEQGSLLYAL
+201 DSVSTQVGSLLYAL

-240 GEIDGIPSQL
+240 GEIAGIPSQL

-259 ISTNQVPQRAVAS
+259 ISTNQVPQRAVNS

-318 NPTYVLNDPI
+318 NPTYSLNDPI

-339 LLFGGSLLRKGAF
+339 VLFGGSIVHQSRF
-352 DFLGLQA
+352 EIMGLKA
-359 ASLVGAEVRYDDVQE
+359 AGLFGAEVRVDDVQE
-374 LNLFNTRSRLRYDSV
+374 LNLFNTRSRLRYGSV
-389 REDDAQELSLSA
+389 REDSARELSLST
-401 YAESEFM
+401 YAESEFAL
-408 VSEKLRLTTGLRV
+408 SENLRLTTGLRA

-426 DVEALR
+426 DVETLR
-432 PQNSGSDNDALL
+432 AENSGTESDALL

-449 LAYRLADSLEFYANY
+449 LAYRLSDSLELYANY

-478 RIDPITGEDTE
+478 RIDPVTGEDTE

-506 DNLRGFNVTLT
+506 DNLKGFNISLT

-552 YSINDRL
+552 YSISKRL
-559 VIDFSAARASGHFRG
+559 VIDLSAARARGHFRG
-574 LPDGE
+574 LPDGA

-590 AAGLSYVGTQG
+590 VAGLTYVGTQG
-601 ITASLRLRY
+601 VTASLRVRY

-619 ESLMK
+619 ESVMK
-624 EDSTLVNAGV
+624 ENSTLINAGV
-634 SYAFGAWE
+634 SYAAGAWE
-642 MGIDALN
+642 MGIDVLN
-649 LFDAED
+649 LLDTED

-662 ESRLPGELEAVEDIH
+662 ESRLPGEVEAMEDIH
-677 FHPSNPRIIRAML
+677 FHPSNPRVIRAML

>member
-1 MAPAK
+1 MSFATK
-6 SDITHPPCSL
+6 STFSSL
-16 QLKAIALGVAC
+16 HCRPLNAIALGVAL
-27 AAGIHPLQVAAQDE
+27 AASMRSMVVSAQSSRD
-41 TAVIEELVVWGRSLQ
+41 VIEEVVVWGRSLQ
-56 LLGSADSASQG
+56 LLGSADSSSQG

-112 LDHGSDFSTFFEGMP
+112 LDHGSDFSTFFDGMP

-142 NFIIPEIIERVDFKK
+142 NFIIPEVIERIDFKK
-157 GPYSAN
+157 GPYFAN

-169 AGTSSMKTYDT
+169 AGTSSMKTYDS
-180 LERGFVEVTVGS
+180 LERGFVEVTAGS
-192 GDEIRVVAA
+192 GDEIRLVAA
-201 NSFSTEQGSLLYAL
+201 DSVNTELGSLLYAL

-240 GEIDGIPSQL
+240 GEIAGIPSQL
-250 TLTAYDSEW
+250 TITAYDSEW
-259 ISTNQVPQRAVAS
+259 ISTNQVPQRAVTS

-318 NPTYVLNDPI
+318 NPTYSLNDPI

-339 LLFGGSLLRKGAF
+339 VLFGGSIVRQSRF
-352 DFLGLQA
+352 EIMGLKA
-359 ASLVGAEVRYDDVQE
+359 AGLFGTEVRVDDVQE
-374 LNLFNTRSRLRYDSV
+374 LNLFNTRSRLRYGSV
-389 REDDAQELSLSA
+389 REDSARELSLST
-401 YAESEFM
+401 YAESEFAL
-408 VSEKLRLTTGLRV
+408 SENLRLTTGLRA

-432 PQNSGSDNDALL
+432 AENSGTESDALL

-449 LAYRLADSLEFYANY
+449 LAYRLSDSLELYANY

-478 RIDPITGEDTE
+478 RIDPVTGEDTE

-506 DNLRGFNVTLT
+506 DNLKGFNISLT

-552 YSINDRL
+552 YSISERL
-559 VIDFSAARASGHFRG
+559 VIDLSAARARGHFRG
-574 LPDGE
+574 LPDGA

-590 AAGLSYVGTQG
+590 AAGLTYVGTQG
-601 ITASLRLRY
+601 VTASLRVRY
-610 FGDAALTED
+610 FGDAALTAD
-619 ESLMK
+619 ESVMK
-624 EDSTLVNAGV
+624 ENSTLMNAGV
-634 SYAFGAWE
+634 SYSAGAWE
-642 MGIDALN
+642 MGIDVLN
-649 LFDAED
+649 LLDAED

-662 ESRLPGELEAVEDIH
+662 ESRLPGEVEAMEDIH
-677 FHPSNPRIIRAML
+677 FHPSNPRVIRAML

>member
-6 SDITHPPCSL
+6 SHITHPPCSL

-41 TAVIEELVVWGRSLQ
+41 AAVIEELVVWGRSLQ

-180 LERGFVEVTVGS
+180 LERGFVEVTAGS

-272 GQIDRFGFIDPDLG
+272 RQIDRFGFIDPDLG

-359 ASLVGAEVRYDDVQE
+359 ASLVGAEARYDDVQE
-374 LNLFNTRSRLRYDSV
+374 LNLFNTRSRVRYDSV

>member
-1 MAPAK
+1 MSFATK
-6 SDITHPPCSL
+6 STFSSL
-16 QLKAIALGVAC
+16 HCRPLNAIALGVAL
-27 AAGIHPLQVAAQDE
+27 AASMRSMVVSAQSSSD
-41 TAVIEELVVWGRSLQ
+41 VIEEVVVWGRSLQ
-56 LLGSADSASQG
+56 LLGSADSSSQG

-112 LDHGSDFSTFFEGMP
+112 LDHGSDFSTFFDGMP

-142 NFIIPEIIERVDFKK
+142 NFIIPEVIERIDFKK
-157 GPYSAN
+157 GPYFAN

-169 AGTSSMKTYDT
+169 AGTSSMKTYDS
-180 LERGFVEVTVGS
+180 LERGFVEVTAGS
-192 GDEIRVVAA
+192 GDEIRLVAA
-201 NSFSTEQGSLLYAL
+201 DSVNTELGSLLYAL

-240 GEIDGIPSQL
+240 GEIAGIPSQL

-259 ISTNQVPQRAVAS
+259 ISTNQVPQRAVTS

-318 NPTYVLNDPI
+318 NPTYSLNDPI

-339 LLFGGSLLRKGAF
+339 VLFGGSLVRQSRF
-352 DFLGLQA
+352 EIMGLKA
-359 ASLVGAEVRYDDVQE
+359 AGLFGAEVRVDDVQE
-374 LNLFNTRSRLRYDSV
+374 LNLFNTRSRLRYGSV
-389 REDDAQELSLSA
+389 REDSARELSLST
-401 YAESEFM
+401 YAESEFAL
-408 VSEKLRLTTGLRV
+408 SENLRLTIGLRA

-432 PQNSGSDNDALL
+432 AENSGTESDALL

-449 LAYRLADSLEFYANY
+449 LAYRLSDSLELYANY

-478 RIDPITGEDTE
+478 RIDPVTGEDTE

-506 DNLRGFNVTLT
+506 DNLKGFNISLT

-552 YSINDRL
+552 YSISKRL
-559 VIDFSAARASGHFRG
+559 VIDLSAARARGHFRG
-574 LPDGE
+574 LPDGA

-590 AAGLSYVGTQG
+590 AAGLTYVGTQG
-601 ITASLRLRY
+601 VTASLRVRY

-619 ESLMK
+619 ESVMK
-624 EDSTLVNAGV
+624 ENSTLINAGV
-634 SYAFGAWE
+634 SYSAGAWE
-642 MGIDALN
+642 MGIDVLN
-649 LFDAED
+649 LLDAED

-662 ESRLPGELEAVEDIH
+662 ESRLPGEVEAMEDIH
-677 FHPSNPRIIRAML
+677 FHPSNPRVIRAML

>member
-1 MAPAK
+1 MSFATK
-6 SDITHPPCSL
+6 STFSSL
-16 QLKAIALGVAC
+16 HCRPLNAIALGIAL
-27 AAGIHPLQVAAQDE
+27 AASMHSMVVSAQSSSD
-41 TAVIEELVVWGRSLQ
+41 VIEEVVVWGRSLQ
-56 LLGSADSASQG
+56 LLGSADSSSQG

-112 LDHGSDFSTFFEGMP
+112 LDHGSDFSTFFDGMP

-142 NFIIPEIIERVDFKK
+142 NFIIPEVIERIDFKK
-157 GPYSAN
+157 GPYFAN

-169 AGTSSMKTYDT
+169 AGTSSMKTYDS

-192 GDEIRVVAA
+192 GDEIRLVAA
-201 NSFSTEQGSLLYAL
+201 DSVSTEVGSLLYAL

-228 DVRKYNGLLKYT
+228 DVRKYNGILKYT
-240 GEIDGIPSQL
+240 GEIAGIPSQL
-250 TLTAYDSEW
+250 TLSAYDSEW
-259 ISTNQVPQRAVAS
+259 ISTNQVPQRAVTS

-286 GQSHRYSLSGRFELG
+286 GQSHRYSLSGYFKLG

-318 NPTYVLNDPI
+318 NPTYSLTDPI

-339 LLFGGSLLRKGAF
+339 VLFGGSLVRQSRF
-352 DFLGLQA
+352 EIMGLKA
-359 ASLVGAEVRYDDVQE
+359 AGLFGAEVRVDDVQE
-374 LNLFNTRSRLRYDSV
+374 LNLFTTRSRLRYGSV
-389 REDDAQELSLSA
+389 REDSARELSLST
-401 YAESEFM
+401 YAESEFAL
-408 VSEKLRLTTGLRV
+408 SENLRLTTGLRA

-426 DVEALR
+426 DVKTLR
-432 PQNSGSDNDALL
+432 AENSGTESDALL

-449 LAYRLADSLEFYANY
+449 LAYRLSDSLELYANY

-478 RIDPITGEDTE
+478 RIDPVTGEDTE

-506 DNLRGFNVTLT
+506 DNLKGFNISLT

-552 YSINDRL
+552 YSISKRL
-559 VIDFSAARASGHFRG
+559 VIDLSAARARGHFRG
-574 LPDGE
+574 LPDGA

-590 AAGLSYVGTQG
+590 AAGLTYVGTQG
-601 ITASLRLRY
+601 VTASLRVRY

-619 ESLMK
+619 ESVMK
-624 EDSTLVNAGV
+624 ENSTLINAGV
-634 SYAFGAWE
+634 SYAAGAWE
-642 MGIDALN
+642 MGIDVLN
-649 LFDAED
+649 LLDAED
-655 DDIAYFF
+655 DDIAFFF
-662 ESRLPGELEAVEDIH
+662 ESRLPGEVEAMEDIH
-677 FHPSNPRIIRAML
+677 FHPSNPRVIRAML

>member
-6 SDITHPPCSL
+6 SNITHPPCSL

-180 LERGFVEVTVGS
+180 LERGFVEVTAGS

-272 GQIDRFGFIDPDLG
+272 RQIDRFGFIDPDLG

-478 RIDPITGEDTE
+478 RIDPVTGEDTE

-574 LPDGE
+574 LPNGE

-601 ITASLRLRY
+601 ITASLRVRY

-619 ESLMK
+619 ESVMK

>member
-1 MAPAK
+1 MRSMVVSAQSS
-6 SDITHPPCSL
+6 SD
-16 QLKAIALGVAC
+16 
-27 AAGIHPLQVAAQDE
+27 
-41 TAVIEELVVWGRSLQ
+41 VIEEVVVWGRSLQ
-56 LLGSADSASQG
+56 LLGSADSSSQG

-112 LDHGSDFSTFFEGMP
+112 LDHGSDFSTFFDGMP

-142 NFIIPEIIERVDFKK
+142 NFIIPEVIERIDFKK
-157 GPYSAN
+157 GPYFAN

-169 AGTSSMKTYDT
+169 AGTSSMKTYDS
-180 LERGFVEVTVGS
+180 LERGFVEVTAGS
-192 GDEIRVVAA
+192 GDEIRLVAA
-201 NSFSTEQGSLLYAL
+201 DSVNTELGSLLYAL

-240 GEIDGIPSQL
+240 GEIAGIPSQL

-259 ISTNQVPQRAVAS
+259 ISTNQVPQRALTS
-272 GQIDRFGFIDPDLG
+272 GQIDRFGFSDPDLG

-318 NPTYVLNDPI
+318 NPTYSLNDPI

-339 LLFGGSLLRKGAF
+339 VLFGGSLVRQSRF
-352 DFLGLQA
+352 EIMGLKA
-359 ASLVGAEVRYDDVQE
+359 AGLFGAEVRVDDVQE
-374 LNLFNTRSRLRYDSV
+374 LNLFNTRSRLRYGSV
-389 REDDAQELSLSA
+389 REDSARELSLST
-401 YAESEFM
+401 YAESEFAL
-408 VSEKLRLTTGLRV
+408 SENLRLTIGLRA

-432 PQNSGSDNDALL
+432 AENSGTESDALL

-449 LAYRLADSLEFYANY
+449 LAYRLSDSLELYANY

-478 RIDPITGEDTE
+478 RIDPVTGEDTE

-506 DNLRGFNVTLT
+506 DNLKGFNISLT

-552 YSINDRL
+552 YSISERL
-559 VIDFSAARASGHFRG
+559 VIDLSAARARGHFRG
-574 LPDGE
+574 LPDGA

-590 AAGLSYVGTQG
+590 AAGLTYVGTQG
-601 ITASLRLRY
+601 VTASLRVRY

-619 ESLMK
+619 ESVMK
-624 EDSTLVNAGV
+624 ENSTLINAGV
-634 SYAFGAWE
+634 SYSAGAWE
-642 MGIDALN
+642 MGIDVLN
-649 LFDAED
+649 LLDAED

-662 ESRLPGELEAVEDIH
+662 ESRLPGEVEAMEDIH
-677 FHPSNPRIIRAML
+677 FHPSNPRVIRAML

>member
-1 MAPAK
+1 MVVSAQSS
-6 SDITHPPCSL
+6 SD
-16 QLKAIALGVAC
+16 
-27 AAGIHPLQVAAQDE
+27 
-41 TAVIEELVVWGRSLQ
+41 VIEEVVVWGRSLQ
-56 LLGSADSASQG
+56 LLGSADSSSQG

-112 LDHGSDFSTFFEGMP
+112 LDHGSDFSTFFDGMP

-142 NFIIPEIIERVDFKK
+142 NFIIPEVIERIDFKK
-157 GPYSAN
+157 GPYFAN

-169 AGTSSMKTYDT
+169 AGTSSMKTYDS
-180 LERGFVEVTVGS
+180 LERGFVEVTAGS
-192 GDEIRVVAA
+192 GDEIRLVAA
-201 NSFSTEQGSLLYAL
+201 DSVNTELGSLLYAL

-240 GEIDGIPSQL
+240 GEIAGIPSQL

-259 ISTNQVPQRAVAS
+259 ISTNQVPQRALTS

-318 NPTYVLNDPI
+318 NPTYSLNDPI

-339 LLFGGSLLRKGAF
+339 VLFGGSLVRQSRF
-352 DFLGLQA
+352 EIMGLKA
-359 ASLVGAEVRYDDVQE
+359 AGLFGAEVRVDDVQE
-374 LNLFNTRSRLRYDSV
+374 LNLFNTRSRLRYGSV
-389 REDDAQELSLSA
+389 REDSARELSLST
-401 YAESEFM
+401 YAESEFAL
-408 VSEKLRLTTGLRV
+408 SENLRLTIGLRA

-432 PQNSGSDNDALL
+432 AENSGTESDALL

-449 LAYRLADSLEFYANY
+449 LAYRLSDALELYANY

-478 RIDPITGEDTE
+478 RIDPVTGEDTE

-506 DNLRGFNVTLT
+506 DNLKGFNISLT

-552 YSINDRL
+552 YSIRERL
-559 VIDFSAARASGHFRG
+559 VIDLSAARARGHFRG
-574 LPDGE
+574 LPDGA

-590 AAGLSYVGTQG
+590 AAGLTYVGTQG
-601 ITASLRLRY
+601 VTASLRVRY

-619 ESLMK
+619 ESVMK
-624 EDSTLVNAGV
+624 ENSTLINAGV
-634 SYAFGAWE
+634 SYSAGAWE
-642 MGIDALN
+642 MGIDVLN
-649 LFDAED
+649 LLDAED

-662 ESRLPGELEAVEDIH
+662 ESRLPGEVEAMEDIH
-677 FHPSNPRIIRAML
+677 FHPSNPRVIRAML

>member
-41 TAVIEELVVWGRSLQ
+41 AAVIEELVVWGRSLQ

-180 LERGFVEVTVGS
+180 LERGFVEVTAGS

-250 TLTAYDSEW
+250 TLTAYDSGW
-259 ISTNQVPQRAVAS
+259 VSTNQVPHRAVAS
-272 GQIDRFGFIDPDLG
+272 RQIDRFGFIDPDLG

-359 ASLVGAEVRYDDVQE
+359 ASLVGAEARYDDVQE
-374 LNLFNTRSRLRYDSV
+374 LNLFNTRSRVRYDSV

-478 RIDPITGEDTE
+478 RIDPVTGEDTE

>member
-1 MAPAK
+1 
-6 SDITHPPCSL
+6 
-16 QLKAIALGVAC
+16 
-27 AAGIHPLQVAAQDE
+27 LQVAAQDE
-41 TAVIEELVVWGRSLQ
+41 AAVIEELVVWGRSLQ

-180 LERGFVEVTVGS
+180 LERGFVEVTAGS

-250 TLTAYDSEW
+250 TLTAYDSGW
-259 ISTNQVPQRAVAS
+259 VSTNQVPHRAVAS
-272 GQIDRFGFIDPDLG
+272 RQIDRFGFIDPDLG

-359 ASLVGAEVRYDDVQE
+359 ASLVGAEARYDDVQE
-374 LNLFNTRSRLRYDSV
+374 LNLFNTRSRVRYDSV

-478 RIDPITGEDTE
+478 RIDPVTGEDTE

>member
-6 SDITHPPCSL
+6 SNITHPPCSL

-180 LERGFVEVTVGS
+180 LERGFVEVTAGS

-359 ASLVGAEVRYDDVQE
+359 ASLVGAEARYDDVQE
-374 LNLFNTRSRLRYDSV
+374 LNLFNTRSRVRYDSV

-478 RIDPITGEDTE
+478 RIDPVTGEDTE

-619 ESLMK
+619 ESVMK

>member
-41 TAVIEELVVWGRSLQ
+41 AAVIEELVVWGRSLQ

-180 LERGFVEVTVGS
+180 LERGFVEVTAGS

-201 NSFSTEQGSLLYAL
+201 NSFSTEQGSLLYTL

-359 ASLVGAEVRYDDVQE
+359 ASLVGAEARYDDVQE
-374 LNLFNTRSRLRYDSV
+374 LNLFNTRSRVRYDSV

>member
-1 MAPAK
+1 MSFATK
-6 SDITHPPCSL
+6 STFSSL
-16 QLKAIALGVAC
+16 HCRPLNAIALGVAL
-27 AAGIHPLQVAAQDE
+27 AASMRSMVVSAQSSSD
-41 TAVIEELVVWGRSLQ
+41 VIEEVVVWGRSLQ
-56 LLGSADSASQG
+56 LLGSADSSSQG

-112 LDHGSDFSTFFEGMP
+112 LDHGSDFSTFFDGMP

-142 NFIIPEIIERVDFKK
+142 NFIIPEVIERIDFKK
-157 GPYSAN
+157 GPYFAN

-169 AGTSSMKTYDT
+169 AGTSSMKTYDS
-180 LERGFVEVTVGS
+180 LERGFLEVTVGS
-192 GDEIRVVAA
+192 GDEIRLVAA
-201 NSFSTEQGSLLYAL
+201 DSVSTEVGSLLYAL

-240 GEIDGIPSQL
+240 GEIAGIPSQL

-259 ISTNQVPQRAVAS
+259 ISTNQVPQRAVTS

-318 NPTYVLNDPI
+318 NPTYSLNDPI

-339 LLFGGSLLRKGAF
+339 VLFGGSLVRQSRF
-352 DFLGLQA
+352 EIMGLKA
-359 ASLVGAEVRYDDVQE
+359 AGLFGAEVRVDDVQE
-374 LNLFNTRSRLRYDSV
+374 LNLFNTRSRLRYGSV
-389 REDDAQELSLSA
+389 REDSARELSLST
-401 YAESEFM
+401 YAESEFAL
-408 VSEKLRLTTGLRV
+408 SENLRLTTGLRA

-426 DVEALR
+426 DVETLR
-432 PQNSGSDNDALL
+432 AENSGTESDALL

-449 LAYRLADSLEFYANY
+449 LAYRLSDSLELYANY

-478 RIDPITGEDTE
+478 RIDPVTGEDTE

-506 DNLRGFNVTLT
+506 DNLKGFNISLT

-552 YSINDRL
+552 YSISERL
-559 VIDFSAARASGHFRG
+559 VIDLSAARARGHFRG
-574 LPDGE
+574 LPDVA

-590 AAGLSYVGTQG
+590 AAGLTYVGTQG
-601 ITASLRLRY
+601 VTASLRVRY

-619 ESLMK
+619 ESVMK
-624 EDSTLVNAGV
+624 ENSTLINAGV
-634 SYAFGAWE
+634 SYSAGAWE
-642 MGIDALN
+642 MGIDVLN
-649 LFDAED
+649 LLDAED

-662 ESRLPGELEAVEDIH
+662 ESRLPGEVEAMEDIH
-677 FHPSNPRIIRAML
+677 FHPSNPRVIRAML

>member
-1 MAPAK
+1 MSFATR
-6 SDITHPPCSL
+6 STFSSL
-16 QLKAIALGVAC
+16 HCRPLNAIALGVAL
-27 AAGIHPLQVAAQDE
+27 AASMHSMAVNAQSSSD
-41 TAVIEELVVWGRSLQ
+41 VIEEVVVWGRSLQ
-56 LLGSADSASQG
+56 LLGSADSSSQG

-112 LDHGSDFSTFFEGMP
+112 LDHGSDFSTFFDGMP

-142 NFIIPEIIERVDFKK
+142 NFIIPEVIERIDFKK
-157 GPYSAN
+157 GPYFAN

-169 AGTSSMKTYDT
+169 AGTSSMKTYDS
-180 LERGFVEVTVGS
+180 LERGFVEVTAGS
-192 GDEIRVVAA
+192 GDEIRFVAA
-201 NSFSTEQGSLLYAL
+201 DSVNTELGSLLYAL
-215 EHQQTNGMFVLDQ
+215 EHHQTNGMFVLDQ

-240 GEIDGIPSQL
+240 GEIAGIPSQL

-259 ISTNQVPQRAVAS
+259 ISTNQVPQRAVTS

-339 LLFGGSLLRKGAF
+339 VLFGGSLVRQSRF
-352 DFLGLQA
+352 EIMGLEA
-359 ASLVGAEVRYDDVQE
+359 AGLFGAEVRVDDVQE
-374 LNLFNTRSRLRYDSV
+374 LNLFNTRSRLRYGSV
-389 REDDAQELSLSA
+389 REDTARELSLST
-401 YAESEFM
+401 YAESEFAM
-408 VSEKLRLTTGLRV
+408 SENLRLTTGLRA

-432 PQNSGSDNDALL
+432 AQNSGTDSDALL

-449 LAYRLADSLEFYANY
+449 LAYRLSDSLELYANY

-478 RIDPITGEDTE
+478 RIDPVTGEDTE

-506 DNLRGFNVTLT
+506 DNLKGFNITLT

-552 YSINDRL
+552 YSISERL
-559 VIDFSAARASGHFRG
+559 VIDLSAARASGHFRG
-574 LPDGE
+574 LPDGA

-590 AAGLSYVGTQG
+590 AAGLTYVGTQG
-601 ITASLRLRY
+601 VTASLRVRY

-619 ESLMK
+619 ESVMK
-624 EDSTLVNAGV
+624 ENSTLINAGV
-634 SYAFGAWE
+634 SYAAGAWE
-642 MGIDALN
+642 MGIDVLN
-649 LFDAED
+649 LLDAED

-662 ESRLPGELEAVEDIH
+662 ESRLPGEVEAVEDIH
-677 FHPSNPRIIRAML
+677 FHPSNPRVIRAML